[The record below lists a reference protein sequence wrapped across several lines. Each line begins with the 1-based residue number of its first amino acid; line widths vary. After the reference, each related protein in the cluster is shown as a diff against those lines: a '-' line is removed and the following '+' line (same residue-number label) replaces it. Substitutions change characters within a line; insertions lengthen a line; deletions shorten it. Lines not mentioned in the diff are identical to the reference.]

1 MKKSAVMQLTKH
13 RQRRNWR
20 IRKGLKDKK
29 MGLLYLHSCFFIK
42 VLFVLFRSSWTF
54 LFRMTVEYDL
64 EKRENGLYYRF
75 GNRMESFM
83 DAKKKAVVLLSGG
96 LDSVTCLAVA
106 KHEGFEVHALT
117 FDYGQ
122 RHKVE
127 LDCARR
133 SAEKIGVERFH
144 LISFDLRMWGASA
157 LTSDKLEVPDYN
169 PHSHSVPITYVPA
182 RNLIF
187 LSFATALAEGLNARD
202 IFIGVNSLDYSG
214 YPDCRP
220 EFIEAFRKCARLG
233 TKAVDEGW
241 EYNIRAPLQHLH
253 KSGIIKLGLSLGVDY
268 SMTHS
273 CYNPGA
279 DGRACGRGDSCGL
292 RRDAFHELGLEDPA
306 LMK

>member
-144 LISFDLRMWGASA
+144 LISFDLRMWG
-157 LTSDKLEVPDYN
+157 SD
-169 PHSHSVPITYVPA
+169 
-182 RNLIF
+182 F
-187 LSFATALAEGLNARD
+187 G
-202 IFIGVNSLDYSG
+202 
-214 YPDCRP
+214 
-220 EFIEAFRKCARLG
+220 
-233 TKAVDEGW
+233 
-241 EYNIRAPLQHLH
+241 
-253 KSGIIKLGLSLGVDY
+253 
-268 SMTHS
+268 
-273 CYNPGA
+273 
-279 DGRACGRGDSCGL
+279 
-292 RRDAFHELGLEDPA
+292 
-306 LMK
+306 